1 MTKFKERIIDNP
13 YILMAIILILWGTFA
28 GVSKL
33 SLKSIDGFQLQFYL
47 FFIAF
52 IEMTV
57 ICIYNGKIK
66 ELKDLPKKD
75 IIKISAFAVPSYLY
89 YIFYLLSLMMIPA
102 VEASMLNYLYPIMIV
117 IFAIPINK
125 EKLNLNKI
133 LSLIIG
139 FIGVIIILTNGNFR
153 SIKISNIAGD
163 MLAIGAAISW
173 GIFSN
178 LGKKNSADTVLSN
191 YIYTTV
197 TFILSAAALLLF
209 SKLTLPGWKT
219 LLGLAWLSTS
229 NIVLS
234 YYLWFKALKSA
245 PSALI
250 ASISFLTP
258 FISLF
263 FIMVIVGEKVTIMQ
277 ITGLIIILS
286 GTALQSFEGIIKKSI
301 FQSLDIR

>member
-52 IEMTV
+52 IEMTG

-66 ELKDLPKKD
+66 ELKDLPKRD
-75 IIKISAFAVPSYLY
+75 ILRIAAFAVPSYLY

-133 LSLIIG
+133 LSLMIG
-139 FIGVIIILTNGNFR
+139 FAGVIIILTNGSFR
-153 SIKISNIAGD
+153 NIKISNIAGD
-163 MLAIGAAISW
+163 FLAIGAAISW

-178 LGKKNSADTVLSN
+178 LGKKNSVDTVISN

-197 TFILSAAALLLF
+197 TFLLSTAALLLF
-209 SKLTLPGWKT
+209 SKLTLPNWKT
-219 LLGLAWLSTS
+219 LLGLVWLSTS

-263 FIMVIVGEKVTIMQ
+263 FIMILVGEKVTIMQ

-286 GTALQSFEGIIKKSI
+286 GTAIQSFDGLIKKSI
-301 FQSLDIR
+301 LQYFDIR